1 MQVPKGGE
9 NQILSKTEEISRA
22 QKQEWKSNVAGVS
35 PKPLRGSQKVQSLA
49 APYTGVWLHRAQLER
64 HTEERNYNYDRKE
77 DREGSLV
84 FQRPGGCCHR
94 YTDAILS
101 YLGFEIYLFLYRAT
115 NWSSVKELSR
125 VSVSA

>member
-1 MQVPKGGE
+1 MTAV
-9 NQILSKTEEISRA
+9 TA
-22 QKQEWKSNVAGVS
+22 M
-35 PKPLRGSQKVQSLA
+35 
-49 APYTGVWLHRAQLER
+49 YTGAWLHCAQLER